1 MNLKMTEKKT
11 RLLCEDDVIK
21 AVDKHT
27 NDDGSLDDDISC
39 ILEEVKSVSIIGS
52 KKAMENMKVEYSESK
67 LPKTSVNIP
76 MPKVKDILP
85 ETNMSLTMPR
95 VFMFNL
101 KDENI
106 DHSKVQKDLKRQ
118 ISEGCLVIPDC
129 VEFIGIENPIVVLH

>member
-1 MNLKMTEKKT
+1 MSLTEKKT

-39 ILEEVKSVSIIGS
+39 ILEEVKDVVIAGS
-52 KKAMENMKVEYSESK
+52 KNTMKELNKPITGIIPESK
-67 LPKTSVNIP
+67 L
-76 MPKVKDILP
+76 
-85 ETNMSLTMPR
+85 SLSCPR

-106 DHSKVQKDLKRQ
+106 DHSKVQKDLKKQ
-118 ISEGCLVIPDC
+118 ISEGCVVLPDC
-129 VEFIGIENPIVVLH
+129 VEFIGVEEPIVVLP

>member
-1 MNLKMTEKKT
+1 MTEKKT
-11 RLLCEDDVIK
+11 RLLYEDDVIK

-39 ILEEVKSVSIIGS
+39 ILEEVKDVVIAGS
-52 KKAMENMKVEYSESK
+52 KEAMKELNKPITGIMPESK
-67 LPKTSVNIP
+67 L
-76 MPKVKDILP
+76 
-85 ETNMSLTMPR
+85 SLSCPR

-118 ISEGCLVIPDC
+118 ISEGCVVLPDC
-129 VEFIGIENPIVVLH
+129 VEFIGVEEPIAVLP

>member
-1 MNLKMTEKKT
+1 MSLTEKKT

-39 ILEEVKSVSIIGS
+39 ILEEVKDVSIVGS
-52 KKAMENMKVEYSESK
+52 KKAMENMKVEYNESK

-85 ETNMSLTMPR
+85 ETNMSLTIPR

-118 ISEGCLVIPDC
+118 IGEGCVVLPDC
-129 VEFIGIENPIVVLH
+129 VEFIGIEDPIVVLP

>member
-1 MNLKMTEKKT
+1 MSLKMTEKNT

-39 ILEEVKSVSIIGS
+39 ILEEVKDVVIAGS
-52 KKAMENMKVEYSESK
+52 KETMKELNKPITGIMPESK
-67 LPKTSVNIP
+67 L
-76 MPKVKDILP
+76 
-85 ETNMSLTMPR
+85 SLTCPR

-106 DHSKVQKDLKRQ
+106 DHSKVQKDFKRQ

-129 VEFIGIENPIVVLH
+129 VEFIGIEDPIVVLA

>member
-1 MNLKMTEKKT
+1 MSLTEKKT

-21 AVDKHT
+21 AVDKHA

-39 ILEEVKSVSIIGS
+39 ILEEVKDYRDKIACAID
-52 KKAMENMKVEYSESK
+52 SK
-67 LPKTSVNIP
+67 LPRTNCNIP

-85 ETNMSLTMPR
+85 ETNMLLTIPR

-118 ISEGCLVIPDC
+118 ISEGCVVLPDC
-129 VEFIGIENPIVVLH
+129 VEFIGIEDPIVVLP